1 MQIKGLKFF
10 FLETGILDLS
20 SKNGE
25 SSSILEP
32 KEKETSVMQLQ
43 MLFYV
48 KQIQVWNFQ
57 QKNVSGNFLF

>member
-32 KEKETSVMQLQ
+32 KEKETSVMQLK

-48 KQIQVWNFQ
+48 KQIQV
-57 QKNVSGNFLF
+57 